1 MEVIIKK
8 WGNSAAVRLP
18 ATVMKAAK
26 IALDQSVE
34 VRAEDGRV
42 VIEPTHHHEY
52 RLSDLVAKIT
62 PANRHEAIDTGA
74 PVGNEAL

>member
-26 IALDQSVE
+26 ISLEQTVD

-42 VIEPTHHHEY
+42 VIERANTHEY
-52 RLSDLVAKIT
+52 RLSELLSKIT
-62 PANRHEAIDTGA
+62 PTNRHEAIDTGDPA
-74 PVGNEAL
+74 GNEAL